1 MGERRPADPRGGDRA
16 GRDRRPHHVGVGRV
30 VGVTRATGPVPHGR
44 AHLAA
49 LAAPLAALEAE
60 VARID
65 GWGRHLSTVLTGGG
79 RLLAAGN
86 GGSAAQAQHL
96 TSELVGRY
104 RDDRQAFSAISLC
117 VEASSVTAIAND
129 YGNDDVFAR
138 QVRAHGRPG
147 DVLVVL
153 STSGCSPNVLTA
165 AAAGR
170 AAGLTVWALT
180 GAAPNPLLELADDA
194 LVVDAPATATVQEVH
209 QVAVHLLCA
218 AVDTALAVLPSVAGA
233 GDRCRPEPPEAP
245 ATPAIAIA
253 HTPAPAPAPAPSRS
267 LSDLPPPRWS
277 SRQRTGRVGGNGR
290 RRRERLVVV
299 GDALL
304 DRDLDGSVERLA
316 PDAPVPVVDAPVER
330 TRPGGAALAASLA
343 AADGAD
349 VVLVTA
355 LADDE
360 PGRRLADLLERAG
373 VEVVDLGLDGRTPEK
388 VRVQAGGRTLVR
400 VDHGGAPGTVGAATA
415 GARTAL
421 DAAGAVLVADYGR
434 GVAADAGVRRS
445 LARLLPHTSLVWD
458 PHPRGPE
465 PVAGLRLATPNASEA
480 ARLVPQPPGSG
491 TAAVAT
497 RARALADRWQAGAVA
512 VTLGSR
518 GALLVGPD
526 GPPLAVPA
534 PFADGDPCGAGDRFA
549 SAAAVALARGSLV
562 SEAVEEAVHV
572 ASAFVAAGGAAG
584 FSVADLATEKQDGD
598 VGPVDA
604 VALAARVRREG
615 GTVVATGGCF
625 DLLHAGHVHMLQ
637 AARSLGDC
645 LLVCLNADE
654 SVHRLKGPDR
664 PLQSQ
669 DDRAAVLAALDCVDA
684 VMIFD
689 EDTPVQALEQLRPH
703 VFAKGA
709 DYAVADLPEARS
721 LARWGGEAVVLPYL
735 QGRSTSRLM
744 KEAVRRAR

>member
-1 MGERRPADPRGGDRA
+1 M
-16 GRDRRPHHVGVGRV
+16 
-30 VGVTRATGPVPHGR
+30 TRLTGPVPHGR

-49 LAAPLAALEAE
+49 LAAPLAGLEAD

-65 GWGRHLSTVLTGGG
+65 GWGRHLSAVLSGGG

-104 RDDRQAFSAISLC
+104 RDDRPAFSAISLC
-117 VEASSVTAIAND
+117 VEVSSVTAITND
-129 YGNDDVFAR
+129 YGSDDVFAR
-138 QVRAHGRPG
+138 QVRGHGRPG
-147 DVLVVL
+147 DVLVLL
-153 STSGCSPNVLTA
+153 STSGCSPNVLAA

-170 AAGLTVWALT
+170 AAGLTIWALT
-180 GAAPNPLLELADDA
+180 GAAPNPLLGLVDDA

-218 AVDTALAVLPSVAGA
+218 AVDTALGVLPSGAVAGE
-233 GDRCRPEPPEAP
+233 RCLPEPPEAP
-245 ATPAIAIA
+245 V
-253 HTPAPAPAPAPSRS
+253 APVTPAPSRS

-277 SRQRTGRVGGNGR
+277 SRQRTGKSGGNGR
-290 RRRERLVVV
+290 RGERLVVV

-304 DRDLDGSVERLA
+304 DRDLDGSAERLA

-330 TRPGGAALAASLA
+330 PRPGGAALAASLA
-343 AADGAD
+343 AADGVE

-360 PGRRLADLLERAG
+360 PGRRLAGLLERAG
-373 VEVVDLGLDGRTPEK
+373 VEVVDVGLDGRTPEK

-400 VDHGGAPGTVGAATA
+400 IDHGGPPGTVGAATA
-415 GARTAL
+415 AARAALEGA
-421 DAAGAVLVADYGR
+421 DAVLVADYGR
-434 GVAADAGVRRS
+434 GVAADAGVR
-445 LARLLPHTSLVWD
+445 LALGRLVPHTPLVWD

-465 PVAGLRLATPNASEA
+465 PVAGLRLVTPNASEA
-480 ARLVPQPPGSG
+480 ARLVPEPSGSG
-491 TAAVAT
+491 TAAVAS

-549 SAAAVALARGSLV
+549 SAAAVALARGALV
-562 SEAVEEAVHV
+562 SEAVEEAVQV

-584 FSVADLATEKQDGD
+584 FSVVDLATEKQDGD
-598 VGPVDA
+598 VGPLDA

-637 AARSLGDC
+637 AARHLGDC
-645 LLVCLNADE
+645 LLVCLNSDD

-669 DDRAAVLAALDCVDA
+669 DDRAAVLTALDCVDA

-689 EDTPVQALEQLRPH
+689 DDTPVQALEQLRPH
-703 VFAKGA
+703 LFAKGA
-709 DYAVADLPEARS
+709 DYAVADLPEART

>member
-1 MGERRPADPRGGDRA
+1 MTG
-16 GRDRRPHHVGVGRV
+16 
-30 VGVTRATGPVPHGR
+30 ATGPVPHGR

-49 LAAPLAALEAE
+49 LAAPLAALEAD

-65 GWGRHLSTVLTGGG
+65 GWGRHLATVLAGGG

-117 VEASSVTAIAND
+117 VEPSSVTAIAND
-129 YGNDDVFAR
+129 YGNDDVFSR

-153 STSGCSPNVLTA
+153 STSGCSRNVLAA

-180 GAAPNPLLELADDA
+180 GAAPNPLQELVDDA

-218 AVDTALAVLPSVAGA
+218 AVDTALAVLPPAAAGA
-233 GDRCRPEPPEAP
+233 PPVPEPSAGPDAP
-245 ATPAIAIA
+245 V
-253 HTPAPAPAPAPSRS
+253 APAPSRS
-267 LSDLPPPRWS
+267 LSDFPPPRWS
-277 SRQRTGRVGGNGR
+277 SRQRTGRAGDSG
-290 RRRERLVVV
+290 RRERLVVV

-304 DRDLDGSVERLA
+304 DRDLDGSAERLC

-330 TRPGGAALAASLA
+330 PRPGGAALAASLA

-360 PGRRLADLLERAG
+360 PGRQLADLLQRAG

-400 VDHGGAPGTVGAATA
+400 IDHGGPPGTVGAATA
-415 GARTAL
+415 AARAAL
-421 DAAGAVLVADYGR
+421 ESAGAVLVADYGR

-445 LARLLPHTSLVWD
+445 LARLLPHTPLVWD

-480 ARLVPQPPGSG
+480 ARLVPQPSGSG
-491 TAAVAT
+491 TAAVAS
-497 RARALADRWQAGAVA
+497 RARALVDRWQAGAVA

-518 GALLVGPD
+518 GALLAGPD
-526 GPPLAVPA
+526 GPPLVVPA

-572 ASAFVAAGGAAG
+572 ASAFVVAGGAAG

-598 VGPVDA
+598 VRPVDA

-637 AARSLGDC
+637 AARSLGHC
-645 LLVCLNADE
+645 LLVCLNADD

-709 DYAVADLPEARS
+709 DYAVADLPEART

>member
-1 MGERRPADPRGGDRA
+1 MS
-16 GRDRRPHHVGVGRV
+16 
-30 VGVTRATGPVPHGR
+30 RATGPVPHGR

-49 LAAPLAALEAE
+49 LAAPLAALEAD

-153 STSGCSPNVLTA
+153 STSGCSPNVLA
-165 AAAGR
+165 AADAGR
-170 AAGLTVWALT
+170 AGALTVWALT
-180 GAAPNPLLELADDA
+180 GGAPNPLQQRADDA

-233 GDRCRPEPPEAP
+233 SAPPVPEPSAGADGPAAP
-245 ATPAIAIA
+245 S
-253 HTPAPAPAPAPSRS
+253 PSRS
-267 LSDLPPPRWS
+267 LSDLPRPPGS
-277 SRQRTGRVGGNGR
+277 SRQRTGKAGHSG
-290 RRRERLVVV
+290 RRERLVVV

-304 DRDLDGSVERLA
+304 DRDLDGNAERLC
-316 PDAPVPVVDAPVER
+316 PDAPVPVVDSPVER
-330 TRPGGAALAASLA
+330 PRPGGAALAASLA

-360 PGRRLADLLERAG
+360 PGRQLAELLERAG

-415 GARTAL
+415 GARAAL
-421 DAAGAVLVADYGR
+421 ESAGAVLVADYGR
-434 GVAADAGVRRS
+434 GVAADAGVRR
-445 LARLLPHTSLVWD
+445 AVGRLLPHTPLVWD

-465 PVAGLRLATPNASEA
+465 PVAGLRLATPNAGEA
-480 ARLVPQPPGSG
+480 ARLVPQPSGSG

-497 RARALADRWQAGAVA
+497 RARALADRWDAGAVA

-562 SEAVEEAVHV
+562 SEAVEEAVQV

-598 VGPVDA
+598 VRPLDA

-645 LLVCLNADE
+645 LLVCLNADD

-684 VMIFD
+684 VMIFH

-703 VFAKGA
+703 LFAKGA
-709 DYAVADLPEARS
+709 DYAVADLPEART

-735 QGRSTSRLM
+735 QGRSSSRLM

>member
-1 MGERRPADPRGGDRA
+1 MTRP
-16 GRDRRPHHVGVGRV
+16 
-30 VGVTRATGPVPHGR
+30 TGPVPHGR

-49 LAAPLAALEAE
+49 LAAPLAELEAD
-60 VARID
+60 VGRID
-65 GWGRHLSTVLTGGG
+65 GWGRHLSAVLSGGG

-104 RDDRQAFSAISLC
+104 RDDRRAFSAISLC
-117 VEASSVTAIAND
+117 VEASSVTAITND
-129 YGNDDVFAR
+129 YGTDDVFAR
-138 QVRAHGRPG
+138 QVRGHGRPG
-147 DVLVVL
+147 DVLVLL
-153 STSGCSPNVLTA
+153 STSGCSPNVLAA

-170 AAGLTVWALT
+170 AAGLTIWALT
-180 GAAPNPLLELADDA
+180 GAAPNPLLELTDDA
-194 LVVDAPATATVQEVH
+194 VVVDAPATATVQEVH

-218 AVDTALAVLPSVAGA
+218 AVDTALGVLPSEADAGE
-233 GDRCRPEPPEAP
+233 RCLPEPPEAP
-245 ATPAIAIA
+245 VT
-253 HTPAPAPAPAPSRS
+253 PAPSRS
-267 LSDLPPPRWS
+267 LSDLPPPRWA
-277 SRQRTGRVGGNGR
+277 SRQTTRADGNGR
-290 RRRERLVVV
+290 RGKRLVVV

-304 DRDLDGSVERLA
+304 DRDLDGSAERLA

-330 TRPGGAALAASLA
+330 PRPGGAALAASLA
-343 AADGAD
+343 AADGAE

-360 PGRRLADLLERAG
+360 PGRQLAGLLERAG
-373 VEVVDLGLDGRTPEK
+373 VEVVDLGLDGRTPQK

-400 VDHGGAPGTVGAATA
+400 IDHGGPPGTVGAATA
-415 GARTAL
+415 AARAALEGA
-421 DAAGAVLVADYGR
+421 DAVLVADYGR
-434 GVAADAGVRRS
+434 GVAADAGVRLS
-445 LARLLPHTSLVWD
+445 LGRLVPHTPLVWD

-465 PVAGLRLATPNASEA
+465 PVAGLRLVTPNASEA
-480 ARLVPQPPGSG
+480 ARLVPEPSGSG
-491 TAAVAT
+491 TAAVAS
-497 RARALADRWQAGAVA
+497 RARALADRWGAVAVA

-584 FSVADLATEKQDGD
+584 FSVVDLAPAVDGD
-598 VGPVDA
+598 VGSLDA
-604 VALAARVRREG
+604 VALAARMRREG

-637 AARSLGDC
+637 AARRLGDC
-645 LLVCLNADE
+645 LLVCLNSDD

-669 DDRAAVLAALDCVDA
+669 DDRAAVLAALDCVDG

-689 EDTPVQALEQLRPH
+689 EDTPVQALEQLQPH
-703 VFAKGA
+703 LFAKGA
-709 DYAVADLPEARS
+709 DYAVADLPEART
-721 LARWGGEAVVLPYL
+721 LAQWGGEAVVLPYL
-735 QGRSTSRLM
+735 AGRSTSRLM